1 MKGLD
6 NLIRLHRWQLNEK
19 RRHLVELERL
29 TQRLAA
35 QIRELEVEIRNE
47 QQVAGSSTEA
57 AITYGDY
64 ARAAIGRMLD
74 LVESL
79 PVKYREA
86 LLLRAVRGLSQHQI
100 AEALGLGIKT
110 VETRLFRARR
120 MLRASCQTDPQCSA
134 DTARP
139 SCPGRLND

>member
-29 TQRLAA
+29 AQRLAA

-57 AITYGDY
+57 GMTYGDY
-64 ARAAIGRMLD
+64 ARAAIGRREKLD
-74 LVESL
+74 ASL
-79 PVKYREA
+79 AELQSQRVVAKEEVAEAYRELKKFELVKVRNQRLANKRRQRQEQQVLDEVA
-86 LLLRAVRGLSQHQI
+86 LNQFQ
-100 AEALGLGIKT
+100 
-110 VETRLFRARR
+110 RR
-120 MLRASCQTDPQCSA
+120 DDR
-134 DTARP
+134 
-139 SCPGRLND
+139 

>member
-29 TQRLAA
+29 TQHLAA
-35 QIRELEVEIRNE
+35 RIRELEVEIRNE

-64 ARAAIGRMLD
+64 ARAAIGRREKLD
-74 LVESL
+74 ASL
-79 PVKYREA
+79 AELQSQRVVAKEEVAEAYRE
-86 LLLRAVRGLSQHQI
+86 LKKYELVKVRNQRLANKRRQRQEQQVLDEVGLNQ
-100 AEALGLGIKT
+100 
-110 VETRLFRARR
+110 FRRR
-120 MLRASCQTDPQCSA
+120 DDR
-134 DTARP
+134 
-139 SCPGRLND
+139 